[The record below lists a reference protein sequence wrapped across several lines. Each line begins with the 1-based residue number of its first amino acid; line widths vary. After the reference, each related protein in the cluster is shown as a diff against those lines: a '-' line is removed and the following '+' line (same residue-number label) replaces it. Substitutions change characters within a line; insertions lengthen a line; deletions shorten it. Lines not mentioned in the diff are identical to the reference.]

1 MISAGGCRALW
12 PTQKPMRLC
21 RLICAALLMT
31 VYGSASHAQSD
42 AASTA
47 EPSDKPLCQRFFG
60 GLSDAE
66 QLMFR
71 AQCLKK
77 EPAARGIPATSC
89 GPSDFTDKSLAAAVE
104 KACAENIVSAYQ
116 TDVALRARN
125 VALYEWQSVASDNM
139 RILVWVVVL
148 SGIAMAIYQLVIV
161 MQIELWRARRA
172 TRRSATAAAAAEPE
186 PTTAPAH
193 QLEIGLGKVQVTS
206 SIAGIVVLVI
216 SIAFLYL
223 YLTEVYA
230 MKPIG

>member
-1 MISAGGCRALW
+1 M
-12 PTQKPMRLC
+12 TMMRS
-21 RLICAALLMT
+21 RRAALCLLIIL
-31 VYGSASHAQSD
+31 ALALISD
-42 AASTA
+42 APRAFAQDA
-47 EPSDKPLCQRFFG
+47 EMGSGEAAPARPLCSRFFG
-60 GLSDAE
+60 GLSAE
-66 QLMFR
+66 EQAAYR
-71 AQCLKK
+71 AQCVLPKVPQPA
-77 EPAARGIPATSC
+77 EPASVCSAAGIANK
-89 GPSDFTDKSLAAAVE
+89 DLAAQVE
-104 KACAENIVSAYQ
+104 RACAENIVSAYQ

-125 VALYEWQSVASDNM
+125 VALYEWQSSASDNM

-172 TRRSATAAAAAEPE
+172 TRRSADAAPAEP
-186 PTTAPAH
+186 PAAAH

-230 MKPIG
+230 MKPVG